1 MQIAII
7 GAGIG
12 GLTAALAL
20 LRSGID
26 VKVYERA
33 QALGEVGAGIQISPN
48 ATRVLEALGIG
59 QALAAIS
66 FMPGFLR
73 MRDGRTGNV
82 VSEIPVGRAGIERYG
97 FPYLHV
103 HRADLHT
110 ILLDAVRDR
119 DPEAVVVNAE
129 CVDFDT
135 WSDGVEV
142 RFADGRAV
150 QADAIIGADGIHT
163 VVGRN
168 LFGADKPRFT
178 GNVAWRGL
186 VPASSLPDGL
196 VPPDLTVWVGPGKH
210 MVQYFVR
217 RGELVNYAAILE
229 EDGWTSESWTEQGKK
244 SELLTR
250 LADWGPEVRTLVEAT
265 QSLFRW
271 ALFDRDP
278 RLQWSKGRATLLGD
292 AAHPMLPF
300 LAQGAAMAI
309 EDAYVLADRL
319 ISLPSV
325 PEALGQYESLRQNR
339 TANVQLGARK
349 NAETFHMN
357 IGAGQQNGDPRSFD
371 GGQEGGAGALDW
383 IYRYDALAATAQ
395 TRIIASGAEDYAG
408 ALVA

>member
-1 MQIAII
+1 MQVAII

-20 LRSGID
+20 QRHGVG
-26 VKVYERA
+26 VKIYERA
-33 QALGEVGAGIQISPN
+33 PSLGEVGAGIQISPN
-48 ATRVLEALGIG
+48 ATRVLEALGLG
-59 QALAAIS
+59 EALAAIG
-66 FMPGFLR
+66 FLPGFLR
-73 MRDGRTGNV
+73 MRDGRTGDL

-110 ILLDAVRDR
+110 ILLNAVRDR
-119 DPEAVVVNAE
+119 DPEAVVVAAE

-150 QADAIIGADGIHT
+150 EADAIIGADGIHT
-163 VVGRN
+163 IVGKN

-186 VPASSLPDGL
+186 VPAASLPQGL

-210 MVQYFVR
+210 LVQYFVR

-229 EDGWTSESWTEQGKK
+229 EDCWTTESWTEPGRK
-244 SELLTR
+244 SELLAR
-250 LADWGPEVRTLVEAT
+250 LADWGPEVCTLVEAT

-278 RLQWSKGRATLLGD
+278 RAQWSQGRATLLGD

-319 ISLPSV
+319 VSV
-325 PEALGQYESLRQNR
+325 PSATDALAQYEALRKER
-339 TANVQLGARK
+339 TANVQLGARR

-357 IGAGQQNGDPRSFD
+357 IGSSQQGDPRSFS
-371 GGQEGGAGALDW
+371 GGQGGGAAALDW
-383 IYRYDALAATAQ
+383 IYRYDALAAAAQ
-395 TRIIASGAEDYAG
+395 TRRVASGPG
-408 ALVA
+408 ATVKAMVT